1 MSNTCRVF
9 VSDSAK
15 LLSLLG
21 SVEHMVPPGDPDVAR
36 LGWGGGARGCS
47 GGPLTWF

>member
-9 VSDSAK
+9 VSDSTK

-21 SVEHMVPPGDPDVAR
+21 SLEHMVLPGDPDAAS
-36 LGWGGGARGCS
+36 LG
-47 GGPLTWF
+47 